1 MNNTS
6 SPKTAEILG
15 CLKNSKHM
23 SVRANWCIATVAIA
37 FFVAGVVLSH
47 RVEPGVHVKTVT
59 LAGDPPALQFTPLGP
74 GPHPVALLAHGYTGS
89 KENQIGRASCRER
102 GENSVDVGSNHK

>member
-6 SPKTAEILG
+6 SPKTAEILC

-59 LAGDPPALQFTPLGP
+59 LAGDTPALQFTPLGP
-74 GPHPVALLAHGYTGS
+74 GPHPVEPGVHVKTVTLAGDTPAL
-89 KENQIGRASCRER
+89 QF
-102 GENSVDVGSNHK
+102 